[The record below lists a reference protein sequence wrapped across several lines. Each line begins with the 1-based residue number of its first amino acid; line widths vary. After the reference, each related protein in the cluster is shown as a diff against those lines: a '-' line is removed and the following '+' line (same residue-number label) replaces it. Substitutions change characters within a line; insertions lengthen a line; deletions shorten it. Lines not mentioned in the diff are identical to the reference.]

1 MPSTHLSL
9 HYHLVFSTK
18 NRLPMITKDWRVNLH
33 AYLGGIVN
41 GIKGVPLAIGGI
53 EDHVHLLVG
62 LRATHRLDNVLRT
75 SRRIRL
81 PGFMTSWAEGSFEW
95 QAGYLGVTVSPSQ
108 IERVKNYVLNQEE
121 HHRRQSFQKE
131 YFETAR
137 LKCADESMRP
147 FFPDQRAIE
156 S

>member
-53 EDHVHLLVG
+53 EDHASSCRSAG
-62 LRATHRLDNVLRT
+62 N
-75 SRRIRL
+75 SSIGRR
-81 PGFMTSWAEGSFEW
+81 SS
-95 QAGYLGVTVSPSQ
+95 
-108 IERVKNYVLNQEE
+108 
-121 HHRRQSFQKE
+121 
-131 YFETAR
+131 
-137 LKCADESMRP
+137 
-147 FFPDQRAIE
+147 
-156 S
+156 